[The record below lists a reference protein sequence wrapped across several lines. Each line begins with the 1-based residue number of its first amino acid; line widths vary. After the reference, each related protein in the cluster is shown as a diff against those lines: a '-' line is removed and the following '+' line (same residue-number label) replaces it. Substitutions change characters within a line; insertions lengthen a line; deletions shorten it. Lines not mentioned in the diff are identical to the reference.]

1 MKYLRMLAIALVM
14 LVAVSSSGC
23 KFWTWSYDFTAP
35 GATLEDWYTNYGG
48 EYELD
53 ESGLAMRHISIS
65 TPVYFT
71 GNLTVNVT
79 FDLDVD
85 EENNARI
92 ELGLGEDIL
101 WNGDGIY
108 IDLWCMGDPEDEGWM
123 IEEWD
128 SDNYVYYE
136 EVGPIGP
143 VIYDG
148 ENIIKL
154 TKCGDTYTFFLNGA
168 KMYAMTAKFADLSDN
183 FVNLW
188 AGQRELG
195 NLLIKSVEIKY
206 EEISELWPVN
216 I

>member
-1 MKYLRMLAIALVM
+1 MKYLRLLAIAIVL
-14 LVAVSSSGC
+14 LVAISSSGC
-23 KFWTWSYDFTAP
+23 KFWTWAYDFTAP
-35 GATLEDWYTNYGG
+35 GATLEDWYCSYSG

-53 ESGLAMRHISIS
+53 EDGLAMRHISIS
-65 TPVYFT
+65 PPVYFI
-71 GNLTVNVT
+71 GDFTVTVV

-85 EENNARI
+85 EESNARF
-92 ELGLGEDIL
+92 ELGLSEDVL
-101 WNGDGIY
+101 WNGDGFY
-108 IDLWCMGDPEDEGWM
+108 IDMWCMGDPEDEGWL

-143 VIYDG
+143 VIYNG
-148 ENIIKL
+148 ENIVKM

-168 KMYAMTAKFADLSDN
+168 KMYSMTAKYADLDEA

-188 AGQRELG
+188 TGQSELG
-195 NLLIKSVEIKY
+195 NLLIKNVEVKY
-206 EEISELWPVN
+206 EEASEPWPVV